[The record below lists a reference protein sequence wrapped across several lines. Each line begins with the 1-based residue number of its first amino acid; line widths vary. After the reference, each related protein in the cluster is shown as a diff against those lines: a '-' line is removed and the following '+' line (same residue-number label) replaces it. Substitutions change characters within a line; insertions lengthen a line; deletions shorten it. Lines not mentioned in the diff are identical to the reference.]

1 MKEDYRL
8 GKLFG
13 QTFIYAGY
21 FLIVSGVII
30 SCFSITGLFL
40 VIAGIFVVFTY
51 EGTIID
57 FGRRRLKS
65 YICLF
70 GWIRAGKWQSV
81 DHFRKFTIYT
91 SERRSLVRSRR
102 NSPSSALK
110 DRDIRLALVSRDGSR
125 KIVVNRYDTFDTARR
140 EMNELIKDLKLDSS
154 GVPH

>member
-13 QTFIYAGY
+13 QTIIYAGY
-21 FLIVSGVII
+21 FLLFSGVIF

-57 FGRRRLKS
+57 FDRRRLKN

-70 GWIRAGKWQSV
+70 GWVKAGKWYGV
-81 DHFRKFTIYT
+81 DYFRKFTIYT
-91 SERRSLVRSRR
+91 SGRRSIVRNRW
-102 NSPSSALK
+102 NTPSALK
-110 DRDIRLALVSRDGSR
+110 DRNIRLTLVSKDGSR
-125 KIVVNRYDTFDTARR
+125 KILVNRYDTFDAARR
-140 EMNELIKDLKLDSS
+140 EMNELIRDLRLDPA
-154 GVPH
+154 GLRH